1 MKPKEMLENAIKIAS
16 LKGYRYVRNEPI
28 QGAYRT
34 GMWNDLHEVLWN
46 PLVNDGDAFRL
57 LAELSNFEP
66 YKSKGYFPVTG
77 AEENLRLAVT
87 VAAATVGK
95 GLASEAK
102 PAA

>member
-1 MKPKEMLENAIKIAS
+1 MLENAMKVAS

-34 GMWNDLHEVLWN
+34 GMWNDLHEVVWN
-46 PLVNDGDAFRL
+46 PLVSDGDAFRL
-57 LAELSNFEP
+57 LSALANFEP

-87 VAAATVGK
+87 VAAAAVGK
-95 GLASEAK
+95 GLTSEAK
-102 PAA
+102 PAE